1 MEGAGALRT
10 GSDVNVKRTAGLTS
24 PSPVPAPTP
33 TLRGQRLRSAVVS
46 CLGCTLEFSG
56 GILEAVNM
64 KDGTTAT
71 EQALYWR
78 PEAPV
83 VLITLQLTQVL
94 GQSEDSWCKCREE
107 GLKYSAANG
116 GRFRCNLS
124 WISGENGAAS
134 ETPRATFFVFA
145 VSHLRVFGDHLCPV

>member
-10 GSDVNVKRTAGLTS
+10 GSDVNVERTAGLTA

-64 KDGTTAT
+64 KDGATAT

-83 VLITLQLTQVL
+83 VLITL
-94 GQSEDSWCKCREE
+94 
-107 GLKYSAANG
+107 
-116 GRFRCNLS
+116 
-124 WISGENGAAS
+124 
-134 ETPRATFFVFA
+134 
-145 VSHLRVFGDHLCPV
+145 

>member
-10 GSDVNVKRTAGLTS
+10 GSDVNVERTAGLMSPS

-46 CLGCTLEFSG
+46 CLGCTLESSG

-116 GRFRCNLS
+116 GLFRCNLS
-124 WISGENGAAS
+124 EKM
-134 ETPRATFFVFA
+134 ELLVRHRAPPFFC
-145 VSHLRVFGDHLCPV
+145 LL